1 MVSWL
6 LYFLLVCMCN
16 NYRGASYILLFV
28 FNEWNTA
35 EKKTINWPLCI
46 SVIGC
51 VFSCA
56 FNKSGAT
63 SPCV

>member
-35 EKKTINWPLCI
+35 EKKQQL
-46 SVIGC
+46 IGH
-51 VFSCA
+51 FA
-56 FNKSGAT
+56 FQ
-63 SPCV
+63 